1 MEIVIDTSAFV
12 AIYRAEKEFELCELA
27 IAQASRIYVPASC
40 RLEAALLRRP
50 GADFFEW
57 FSLFTSLPVYQGAE
71 LTGRV
76 IEIAIASARSYGKGS
91 GHPAQ
96 LNFGDCLVY
105 AVAKER
111 NLPLLFVG
119 TDFGRTDL
127 TPVIPGGAPG

>member
-1 MEIVIDTSAFV
+1 MIDTSAFV
-12 AIYRAEKEFELCELA
+12 AIYRAENGFALCEQA

-50 GADFFEW
+50 DADFFEW
-57 FSLFTSLPVYQGAE
+57 FGVFTSLPVYQSAE

-105 AVAKER
+105 ALAKER
-111 NLPLLFVG
+111 DLPLLFVG
-119 TDFGRTDL
+119 SDFGHTDL
-127 TPVIPGGAPG
+127 TPVISGGATG